1 MAATATASCVDTC
14 RANRQPLE
22 YLRRAPV
29 AIRTLNPKF
38 EERFKARGDF
48 SIDAKEE
55 REAERKLKRQHRK
68 ELRGAGKELRKD
80 AAALGKARLDQWK
93 AMRARDE
100 SKKNEIMGFLES
112 QQSEFGQGKK
122 KRHKK

>member
-1 MAATATASCVDTC
+1 MVSIT
-14 RANRQPLE
+14 PILK
-22 YLRRAPV
+22 PV
-29 AIRTLNPKF
+29 ATGGGGTQSCPALSGRASTT
-38 EERFKARGDF
+38 
-48 SIDAKEE
+48 
-55 REAERKLKRQHRK
+55 
-68 ELRGAGKELRKD
+68 RGARPISAPLRKD